1 MEFKTFKMTEF
12 KALEEPGTFTGY
24 AAVFNNR
31 DLGGDV
37 ILPGAFAKTLKDKKG
52 RVPFM
57 DNHDSWSGTAKRLG
71 ITYVAE
77 DSKGLV
83 IEKGKL
89 ILNKK
94 EGMDAWEDM
103 KFYQAEEMPLGIS
116 IGYDAIN
123 PVVKWEEGT
132 RTRDLKEIALWEN
145 SLVTFPMNP
154 KARVR
159 NVKGFG
165 QGFKQLLED
174 IKAGVLSEEELAE
187 LKMEFKELTAL
198 LSDGAAN
205 EQANAPDTH
214 AEVKLDVE
222 FWQTLNKELK
232 ERMKNDRRN

>member
-12 KALEEPGTFTGY
+12 KALDEPGTFTGY

-37 ILPGAFAKTLKDKKG
+37 ILPGAFTKTLKDKKG
-52 RVPFM
+52 KVPFM
-57 DNHDSWSGTAKRLG
+57 DNHDSWSGTSKRLG
-71 ITYVAE
+71 ITYLAE

-103 KFYQAEEMPLGIS
+103 KFYQAEDMPLGIS

-123 PVVKWEEGT
+123 PTVVWEDGK
-132 RTRDLKEIALWEN
+132 RTRDLKEVALWEN

-159 NVKGFG
+159 NVKSFG
-165 QGFKQLLED
+165 NNFRQILDD
-174 IKAGVLSEEELAE
+174 IKAGILTEEELTE
-187 LKMEFKELTAL
+187 LKAEFKELSAL
-198 LSDGAAN
+198 LLDTKGAAN
-205 EQANAPDTH
+205 IQSEPPLSEH
-214 AEVKLDVE
+214 GLDMNPY
-222 FWQTLNKELK
+222 LNDLK
-232 ERMKNDRRN
+232 SLMKRR